1 MNPIKKSLSSDV
13 VIDNVIQ
20 ALEGSVNRNLTEGL
34 LLSGGLDTSIL
45 AGLASKWHKPY
56 CITVALKGAPAP
68 DIEYAR
74 IVADLFDLKHHVH
87 LFGEDELEDG
97 IGNTIKILGSFDPME
112 IRNSSACYIGLKA
125 MKQLGLSSVMTGDG
139 SDELLAGYSFFF
151 NRNKEQLDSDLAKM
165 WENMSFSSIP
175 LARSL
180 GIEVRL
186 PFLDPEFKE
195 FAMNLDSS
203 LKVAKKDGQT
213 WGKWI
218 LRQAF
223 ESLLSAELAW
233 RVKAPLE
240 VGSGTATL
248 STFYNSRISDLEFTK
263 RKTRY
268 KQEDRVNIGT
278 REQLHYYEIYRNL
291 VGVPYLRA
299 GDGRKCPECSGSV
312 NDKTTYCRICGAY
325 PI

>member
-1 MNPIKKSLSSDV
+1 MNPIKKSLSSDFIFDSV
-13 VIDNVIQ
+13 CQ
-20 ALEGSVNRNLTEGL
+20 ALEESVKRNLTEGL

-45 AGLASKWHKPY
+45 AGLASKWNKPY
-56 CITVALKGAPAP
+56 CITVAMKGAPAP
-68 DIEYAR
+68 DIEYAQK
-74 IVADLFDLKHHVH
+74 VAALFGLQHHIH
-87 LFGEDELEDG
+87 HFGEDELEDG

-112 IRNSSACYIGLKA
+112 IRNSAACYIGLKA
-125 MKQLGLSSVMTGDG
+125 MKQLGRSSVMTGDG
-139 SDELLAGYSFFF
+139 GDELFAGYSFFF
-151 NRNKEQLDSDLAKM
+151 NLKREQLDIELAKI
-165 WENMSFSSIP
+165 WQNMSFSSIP

-186 PFLDPEFKE
+186 PFLDPEFKA
-195 FAMNLDSS
+195 FAMDLDSS
-203 LKVAKKDGQT
+203 LKVSQKDGQI

-223 ESLLSAELAW
+223 ESLISAELAW

-268 KQEDRVNIGT
+268 KQEDRVNIST

-291 VGVPYLRA
+291 MGVPYLNA
-299 GDGRKCPECSGSV
+299 ENGRKCPECSGSV